1 VQSGH
6 GLDGIVDVTA
16 TTPVIAKDAPVFE
29 SCDGMFDTRST
40 PTMTAPGVVADD
52 STPFEDRCHEL
63 GHATV
68 STIGEYP
75 TVPSA

>member
-1 VQSGH
+1 MQRGH
-6 GLDGIVDVTA
+6 GLDGIVDVAA
-16 TTPVIAKDAPVFE
+16 TTTVIAKDTPVFE
-29 SCDGMFDTRST
+29 SCNGMFDTRST
-40 PTMTAPGVVADD
+40 PTMASPRVVADD
-52 STPFEDRCHEL
+52 STRFEDRCHEL